1 MLTYTRQKY
10 ECTIVCFCFFYKNSR
25 HNVEIEYIIFLHSTF
40 YVKSILVNKRIKN
53 LDTLSLNFTQ
63 NLIEKFLNLHTV
75 HVYYTLCKWKKFSLT
90 MRKCHTSHK
99 RSASLFF
106 VTPWQC
112 DKSFY
117 FDYKNIIVDDPE
129 SRWSGFWFTHYSL
142 MNMS

>member
-1 MLTYTRQKY
+1 MSVQLCVFASSSKTQDTMWKL
-10 ECTIVCFCFFYKNSR
+10 KNFPAFNFLR
-25 HNVEIEYIIFLHSTF
+25 EINFSQWWEGITLGHSE
-40 YVKSILVNKRIKN
+40 
-53 LDTLSLNFTQ
+53 LSLNFTQ
-63 NLIEKFLNLHTV
+63 NLMEKFLNLHTV

-99 RSASLFF
+99 RSARLFF

-129 SRWSGFWFTHYSL
+129 SRWSGFWFTYYSL